1 MSVTVYPFLMF
12 TGTAE
17 AAMNFYVSVVPDSR
31 IVSIEHFTAEDD
43 GEDGKVK
50 AATFEVAGQLVRCFD
65 SYIEHAFTF
74 TPAFS
79 LVIATPDIAD
89 VERYAT
95 ALAAGGDVLMPPDDY
110 GFSKRFAWVQD
121 RFGVSWQIN
130 CE

>member
-31 IVSIEHFTAEDD
+31 IVSLERFAAGED
-43 GEDGKVK
+43 GEAGKVK
-50 AATFEVAGQLVRCFD
+50 AATFEVAGQPVRCFD
-65 SYIEHAFTF
+65 TNFDHGFGL

-89 VERYAT
+89 VERYAI
-95 ALAAGGDVLMPPDDY
+95 ALGAGGDVLMPPDDY